1 MMKGYEP
8 QLTRTRRIRLVALLL
23 VAAVFT
29 VPGVPQQAW
38 AHNALISSSPAGG
51 TTVAKPPATVVLT
64 FNEPAIAT
72 GTKVLVTGPDGS
84 ATRGD
89 PDLVDTTVRQ
99 GLTADLPAG
108 EYTVQWRVTSAD
120 GHPINGTFSFRVR
133 AGTSAEK
140 STGTPSVKPAAT
152 PTATPSAT
160 PTATPSATPSAT
172 PATPTATPSTASQTG
187 TGTSFGWLWLL
198 AILALGLALVLG
210 WRFSRHR

>member
-1 MMKGYEP
+1 MMKEYEP
-8 QLTRTRRIRLVALLL
+8 QLTRTRRLWLVALL
-23 VAAVFT
+23 VAAVFA
-29 VPGVPQQAW
+29 VPVVPQQAW
-38 AHNALISSSPAGG
+38 AHNALISSSPADG

-64 FNEPAIAT
+64 FNEPAIET

-84 ATRGD
+84 VTRGD
-89 PDLVDTTVRQ
+89 PELVDTTVRQ

-120 GHPINGTFSFRVR
+120 GHPINGTLSFRVR

-140 STGTPSVKPAAT
+140 STGTPSAT
-152 PTATPSAT
+152 PAAT

-172 PATPTATPSTASQTG
+172 PPTPTATPSTASQTG
-187 TGTSFGWLWLL
+187 TGASFGWLWLL
-198 AILALGLALVLG
+198 AILPVGLAVVLG